1 MEQRSFAAGAIAS
14 HATRGVS
21 RACVFGQTKNT
32 ARTRQAVQFV
42 GRGDARRKER
52 QSRDGTAIVRRRRD
66 RVTRNP
72 RRQPRLRVRA
82 NKKTRPVQD
91 KPCNLLAGETRGVRS
106 GKAATEQR
114 SLQNDNRKAGRKRW
128 YFFAWTFADRVTRN
142 TRRQPRLRVRTNKK
156 TRLHTKAVFTDWQGR
171 RDSNTQPTVLE
182 TATLPLSHSP
192 KRLSLYNKNFVK
204 SNRFYRF
211 GGEKGVLL

>member
-1 MEQRSFAAGAIAS
+1 MTFCRACYTIKRCKGRLRRQANTRRLRRFYTTLCPFADRVTSRHALGCGA
-14 HATRGVS
+14 S

-66 RVTRNP
+66 RVTRNT

-91 KPCNLLAGETRGVRS
+91 KPCNLLAGETRFEH
-106 GKAATEQR
+106 ATY
-114 SLQNDNRKAGRKRW
+114 G
-128 YFFAWTFADRVTRN
+128 FGDRY
-142 TRRQPRLRVRTNKK
+142 
-156 TRLHTKAVFTDWQGR
+156 
-171 RDSNTQPTVLE
+171 STVE
-182 TATLPLSHSP
+182 PLP
-192 KRLSLYNKNFVK
+192 
-204 SNRFYRF
+204 
-211 GGEKGVLL
+211 

>member
-1 MEQRSFAAGAIAS
+1 MPRRNSDRSPQARSRHAQPAASAAP
-14 HATRGVS
+14 
-21 RACVFGQTKNT
+21 ACSGKQKNT
-32 ARTRQAVQFV
+32 ACTRQAVQFV
-42 GRGDARRKER
+42 GRGDVRRKER
-52 QSRDGTAIVRRRRD
+52 HSRDGTAIVRRRRD
-66 RVTRNP
+66 RVTRNT

-82 NKKTRPVQD
+82 NKKH
-91 KPCNLLAGETRGVRS
+91 GS
-106 GKAATEQR
+106 
-114 SLQNDNRKAGRKRW
+114 
-128 YFFAWTFADRVTRN
+128 Y
-142 TRRQPRLRVRTNKK
+142 K
-156 TRLHTKAVFTDWQGR
+156 TSRAICWQGR